1 MLRLYT
7 VFDTSS
13 ASLSAN
19 FEHKQSDTLRLGEF
33 TESGSYA
40 RLPSLI
46 PSSQAQAS
54 NSGKPKSPEFSEA
67 CHLPLVIFT

>member
-19 FEHKQSDTLRLGEF
+19 FGYKQSDTLILGEF
-33 TESGSYA
+33 TESGSYP

-46 PSSQAQAS
+46 PSSPGLTAGS
-54 NSGKPKSPEFSEA
+54 RPFG
-67 CHLPLVIFT
+67 